1 MEAEA
6 TKTNISKGK
15 TVRYIL
21 AWILRKDKIEDCY
34 EQAIMKYIISFPA
47 NQQTFVS
54 LISNLAIIL
63 KQY

>member
-1 MEAEA
+1 MEAVA

-34 EQAIMKYIISFPA
+34 E
-47 NQQTFVS
+47 
-54 LISNLAIIL
+54 
-63 KQY
+63 